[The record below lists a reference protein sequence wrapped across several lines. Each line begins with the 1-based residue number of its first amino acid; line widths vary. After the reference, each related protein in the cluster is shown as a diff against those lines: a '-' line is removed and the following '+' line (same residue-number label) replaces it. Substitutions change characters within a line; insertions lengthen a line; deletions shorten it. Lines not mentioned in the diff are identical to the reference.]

1 MKTVVYYSDANP
13 DTVQMRLD
21 EIADRIPCIAKF
33 HRDTK
38 EISIW
43 CRVEDVAFVER
54 MVADLV

>member
-13 DTVQMRLD
+13 DTVHARLD

-43 CRVEDVAFVER
+43 CRVEDIAFVER